1 MKNDVL
7 TATLVGVL
15 AISAIASVVLCY
27 RYVKDSREL
36 RSLQTQMVMIQQ
48 REVAIQSLAREA
60 FAYSQKNPAIT
71 PLLESLGIQAAP
83 ANQTTNN
90 H

>member
-15 AISAIASVVLCY
+15 AISAVASVVLCY

-36 RSLQTQMVMIQQ
+36 RSLQTEMVMIQQ
-48 REVAIQSLAREA
+48 REVAIRSLAGEA
-60 FAYSQKNPAIT
+60 YAYSEKNPAIT
-71 PLLESLGIQAAP
+71 PLLKSLGIQPAP
-83 ANQTTNN
+83 GSEATNN